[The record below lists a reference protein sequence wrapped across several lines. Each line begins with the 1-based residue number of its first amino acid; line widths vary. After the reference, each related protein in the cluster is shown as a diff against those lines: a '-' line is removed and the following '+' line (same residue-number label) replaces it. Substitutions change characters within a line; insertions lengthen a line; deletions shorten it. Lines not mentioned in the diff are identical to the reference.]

1 MTALPA
7 DQTATTEAATA
18 PEARKPLQLFRSKAE
33 READKARARAVA
45 AKAAIEEQRARDQIA
60 LERLEAE
67 REMTKVRNE
76 LAENAK
82 QKQDKAAADRRT
94 FRQRISRAVVLASAN
109 VGVNAVAVLGQVLA
123 LTLGLGWDWWAAVP
137 LALVVESVA
146 VNVGYIAH
154 DKLINGYSA
163 GWLRFLSYGI
173 GAAVGWF
180 NYDHNSGTTVAANGV
195 EATVPTADYA
205 VVFGAASVLSP
216 VLWQIYSQWKHWQQL
231 REQGLLE
238 ARAPKFAKLR
248 WIIPSLRGETWQA
261 FKVAI
266 AEGIQTPEVAIAEVR
281 SRTAAGTA
289 QELARQAR
297 EALVATQ
304 ADALRLALA
313 QLAAVFHD
321 LDGEDPKGAEA
332 RKSIAAFVARFQ
344 PFIPPLE
351 LTPPVPEDP
360 ENPDDLEPDPEPAK
374 NPRRPSD
381 EDNRKTVQRI
391 IRTIRAGKPV
401 PAKAEV
407 AGWRGFSP
415 KWGWDRVQDAK
426 SELVSE
432 GWTFPER
439 DQPIPPPGSEPVPSR
454 SLNGSTSAPTG
465 DQS

>member
-1 MTALPA
+1 MTSPDTTPA
-7 DQTATTEAATA
+7 SPDA
-18 PEARKPLQLFRSKAE
+18 PQSSPAPKRPPRRLFRTREE
-33 READKARARAVA
+33 RAADRARAAAVA
-45 AKAAIEEQRARDQIA
+45 AKYAIEQQRAADQREMEA
-60 LERLEAE
+60 LEAE
-67 REMTKVRNE
+67 REKAKVRAA
-76 LAENAK
+76 LDQLAK
-82 QKQDKAAADRRT
+82 QEQDQAAAERRT
-94 FRQRISRAVVLASAN
+94 FRQRISRAVVLATAN

-123 LTLGLGWDWWAAVP
+123 LVLGLDWEWWAAVP

-180 NYDHNSGTTVAANGV
+180 NYEHNSGIGADGAAL
-195 EATVPTADYA
+195 ATADYA

-248 WIIPSLRGETWQA
+248 WIIPSLRRETWQA
-261 FKVAI
+261 FKVAV

-289 QELARQAR
+289 QELMRQAR
-297 EALVATQ
+297 EALVATH

-344 PFIPPLE
+344 PFVPPLE
-351 LTPPVPEDP
+351 FAPPVPQDP
-360 ENPDDLEPDPEPAK
+360 ENPGDPEPDPEPQK

-381 EDNRKTVQRI
+381 EDNRKTIQRI
-391 IRTIRAGKPV
+391 VRAIRSGKPV
-401 PAKAEV
+401 PTKVEV
-407 AGWRGFSP
+407 AGWRGFSQ
-415 KWGWDRVQDAK
+415 KWGWDRIQDAK
-426 SELVSE
+426 AELASE

-439 DQPIPPPGSEPVPSR
+439 DQPIPPAGSSLVPSQ
-454 SLNGSTSAPTG
+454 SLNGSAAASAE